1 MSLHISQLRY
11 HATLY
16 TYTCMLIILSNV
28 KSILNKLY
36 YLLRTLQRTLAAA
49 LTFLIVNHRD
59 ISVHGDC
66 TERTFLRA
74 EGTADAACLAGIHYR
89 LALFR

>member
-1 MSLHISQLRY
+1 MYKYRHSLPLHQLY
-11 HATLY
+11 
-16 TYTCMLIILSNV
+16 N
-28 KSILNKLY
+28 
-36 YLLRTLQRTLAAA
+36 LLRALHGTLAAA

-89 LALFR
+89 LALFW